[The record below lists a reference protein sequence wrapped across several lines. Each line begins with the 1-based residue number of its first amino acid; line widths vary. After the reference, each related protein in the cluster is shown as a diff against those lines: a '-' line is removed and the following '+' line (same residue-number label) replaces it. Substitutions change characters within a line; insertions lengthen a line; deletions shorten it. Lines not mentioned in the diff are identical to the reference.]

1 MMLSCNKGYSIKQV
15 FLFSVLIFLVFSGVG
30 CQTATQESPTPSL
43 QPSLEATVQPPTETS
58 APPEG
63 ETIAMIQGAGHISP
77 YRNQAVSLVEGI
89 VTVVKFD
96 GFYLQSTKSDDDPA
110 TSEGIFVFTDRVPS
124 VQVGDEVLL
133 NGKVAEITPGGGY
146 GNLSITTIIDPEVTI
161 LSTNN
166 ALPVP
171 SVIGEAGRIPPSE
184 IIDDDTNGFISENTF
199 FDPEYDGL
207 DFYESFEGMLVQ
219 VNDALVVGPTN
230 RYKEIF
236 VLGDLGKYASV
247 LTPRGGIVIRPI
259 DFNPERI
266 LLDDKLQDTPFVN
279 VGDIAQQPILGV
291 MDYDFG
297 NFRIQVTEQ
306 IRFSSEGLMPESLS
320 GVDLAGQ
327 LRVASYNVLNLSAV
341 ETRRIAY
348 LADQIVNYMASPDII
363 GFQEI
368 QDNDGSEGQ
377 NAVSA
382 DLTYQAIIDAINN
395 LDGPPYAYVDID
407 PIPGAE
413 GGINLGNIRQGFIY
427 RLDRGLSLLSAPAGD
442 ARTAVEV
449 NEDQRGPILSLNPGR
464 IDPTNPAFYSSRRPL
479 VVTFE
484 YQGERL
490 FVVNNHFNSKSGDRA
505 LFGEFQPPLFDSEIQ
520 RTKQAQAVHDF
531 VASLLAVDPDSKVIV
546 LGDLN
551 DFQFSN
557 PINTLEGTILQ
568 NLVETLPVEER
579 YSYIYEGNSQTLD
592 HILISRG
599 LQDNLVSFD
608 ILHINSEFDYTTYF
622 SDHDPLIATF
632 SFDENE

>member
-1 MMLSCNKGYSIKQV
+1 MLQFFRNFPGKRFLLTFPLFILMISVSSCQV
-15 FLFSVLIFLVFSGVG
+15 D
-30 CQTATQESPTPSL
+30 QQPTASPTT
-43 QPSLEATVQPPTETS
+43 QPSLSPTRETPTETAS
-58 APPEG
+58 PPVV

-77 YRNQAVSLVEGI
+77 YRNKAVTNVEGI

-96 GFYLQSTKSDDDPA
+96 GFYLQSLTPDDDLA
-110 TSEGIFVFTDRVPS
+110 TSEGIFVFTELVPS
-124 VQVGDEVLL
+124 VQVGDEVVLD
-133 NGKVAEITPGGGY
+133 GQVAELTPGGGY
-146 GNLSITTIIDPEVTI
+146 GNLSITTIIDPLVDVISSGNE
-161 LSTNN
+161 
-166 ALPVP
+166 LPP
-171 SVIGEAGRIPPSE
+171 AAIIGEGGRIPPTE

-207 DFYESFEGMLVQ
+207 DFFESFEGMLVQ

-236 VLGDLGKYASV
+236 VLGDLGKFASV
-247 LTPRGGIVIRPI
+247 RTPRGGIVIRPI

-266 LLDDKLQDTPFVN
+266 LLDDKLQETPFVN

-306 IRFSSEGLMPESLS
+306 IRFSSGGLTPESVS
-320 GVDLAGQ
+320 GADVVGQ

-449 NEDQRGPILSLNPGR
+449 NEDQRGPVLSLNPGR

-531 VASLLAVDPDSKVIV
+531 VASLLAVDPESKVIV

-622 SDHDPLIATF
+622 SDHDPLIANFTF
-632 SFDENE
+632 D